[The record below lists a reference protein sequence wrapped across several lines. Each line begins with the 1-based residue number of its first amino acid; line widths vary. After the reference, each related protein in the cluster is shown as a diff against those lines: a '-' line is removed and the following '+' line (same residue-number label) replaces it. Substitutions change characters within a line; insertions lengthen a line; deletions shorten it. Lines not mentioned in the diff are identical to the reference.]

1 MRRFWHRYV
10 ASLTLG
16 VRVLLLVLA
25 VLYLAAWTGKISRS
39 YDLYGWLG
47 LSPSA
52 FWKGRLWTVVTYALL
67 PAGLTDLLF
76 SGFMIG
82 WLGANVERAWSRW
95 GLWSYC
101 ALTAAGGG
109 VAKILLA
116 RFDPS
121 LITGPAPVVYGL
133 LVAWMRLSGHERVLA
148 WFGGETTVFRVGLV
162 LMALSVV
169 FLLSSAGWVNASIVL
184 GGALAGWLYL
194 SLRWKLNRA
203 RPDYPVESQRIRRL
217 EL

>member
-10 ASLTLG
+10 ASLTVG
-16 VRVLLLVLA
+16 VRALLLVMA
-25 VLYLAAWTGKISRS
+25 ALYLAAWTGRISQS
-39 YDLYGWLG
+39 CDLYGWLG

-67 PAGLTDLLF
+67 PAGLLDFLF
-76 SGFMIG
+76 NGFMIG
-82 WLGANVERAWSRW
+82 WLGANIERAWSRW

-101 ALTAAGGG
+101 VLTAVGGG

-121 LITGPAPVVYGL
+121 MIVGPAPVVYGL
-133 LVAWMRLSGHERVLA
+133 LIVWMRLSGHERVQV

-162 LMALSVV
+162 LMALSAV
-169 FLLSSAGWVNASIVL
+169 FMLSCAGWVNTLAVL
-184 GGALAGWLYL
+184 CGALAGWLYL

-203 RPDYPVESQRIRRL
+203 RPDHLVESQRIRRL